1 MKRDGF
7 PSALYGAQ
15 MEVVWPI
22 ISAHS
27 SEMTRRLQSDLV
39 GISAFVATVEA
50 GSFTA
55 AAERVGLSKSAV
67 GKSVARLEDHFG
79 ARLLERTTRALSPT
93 TEGQTYYEVCVRI
106 LADLN
111 EAEAQLASTRLEVS
125 GRLRISLPVT
135 FGRLWVM
142 PVLLKLAHDHPRLVL
157 DVSFT
162 DRRVDL
168 VEEGFDLVVR
178 LGEPGDQAMLA
189 GRRLGTQ
196 RAMVCAAPA
205 YIAARGAPS
214 EISDLT
220 RHDCVG
226 FARDGASIRWLL
238 PDGEGGLSSVRLAS
252 RHIVSDGEALREAV
266 ASGLGLGY
274 VHTWLA
280 AEHIRSGRLVPV
292 LSGTSFEGA
301 PITALWP
308 RSQSP
313 GPKIRVALD
322 ALVTAFLPT
331 PPWEVGFV

>member
-1 MKRDGF
+1 MK
-7 PSALYGAQ
+7 
-15 MEVVWPI
+15 VVWPI
-22 ISAHS
+22 TSAQL

-39 GISAFVATVEA
+39 GISAFVAAVEA

-55 AAERVGLSKSAV
+55 AAEHVGLSKSAV
-67 GKSVARLEDHFG
+67 GKSVARLEDHLG
-79 ARLLERTTRALSPT
+79 VRLLERTTRALSPT
-93 TEGQTYYEVCVRI
+93 TEGQAYYETCVRI

-111 EAEAQLASTRLEVS
+111 EAEAQLASTRVEVS

-142 PVLLKLAHDHPRLVL
+142 PVLLQLAHDHPRLVL

-189 GRRLGTQ
+189 GRRLGVQ
-196 RAMVCAAPA
+196 RAIVCAAPG
-205 YIAARGAPS
+205 YIAARGAPT

-238 PDGEGGLSSVRLAS
+238 PDGAGSFRRYGW
-252 RHIVSDGEALREAV
+252 RH
-266 ASGLGLGY
+266 
-274 VHTWLA
+274 
-280 AEHIRSGRLVPV
+280 
-292 LSGTSFEGA
+292 GTSSA
-301 PITALWP
+301 TA
-308 RSQSP
+308 R
-313 GPKIRVALD
+313 R
-322 ALVTAFLPT
+322 
-331 PPWEVGFV
+331 

>member
-1 MKRDGF
+1 MNK
-7 PSALYGAQ
+7 
-15 MEVVWPI
+15 
-22 ISAHS
+22 
-27 SEMTRRLQSDLV
+27 RLQSDLA
-39 GISAFVATVEA
+39 GISAFVAAVET

-67 GKSVARLEDHFG
+67 GKSVVRLEDHLG

-93 TEGQTYYEVCVRI
+93 AEGQAYYETCVRV

-142 PVLLKLAHDHPRLVL
+142 PVLLQLAHDHPRLVL

-178 LGEPGDQAMLA
+178 LGEPGDQALLV
-189 GRRLGTQ
+189 GRRLGVQ
-196 RAMVCAAPA
+196 RAMVCATPD
-205 YIAARGAPS
+205 YIAAHGLPS
-214 EISDLT
+214 DISDLAH
-220 RHDCVG
+220 HDCVG
-226 FARDGASIRWLL
+226 FARNGGSIRWLL
-238 PDGEGGLSSVRLAS
+238 PDRVGTLSPVRIAS
-252 RHIVSDGEALREAV
+252 RHIVSDGEALMEAV

-274 VHTWLA
+274 LHTWLA
-280 AEHIRSGRLVPV
+280 AESLRSGRLVPV
-292 LSGTSFEGA
+292 LFGTPFEGT

-308 RSQSP
+308 RSHP
-313 GPKIRVALD
+313 PTPRIRATLD
-322 ALVTAFLPT
+322 ALAKAFLPKA
-331 PPWEVGFV
+331 PWDVAFP